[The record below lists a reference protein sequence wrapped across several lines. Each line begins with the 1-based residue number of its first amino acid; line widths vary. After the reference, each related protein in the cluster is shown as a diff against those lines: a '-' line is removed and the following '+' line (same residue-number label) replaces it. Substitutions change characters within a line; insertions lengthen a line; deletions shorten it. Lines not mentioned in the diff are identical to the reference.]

1 MGNCVG
7 NCEVCKIPI
16 YDDEAFYNVGEF
28 IFEGILCEECMADI
42 HKCEQCGIN
51 QPYCS
56 DCV

>member
-1 MGNCVG
+1 MVSKDKCILCN
-7 NCEVCKIPI
+7 NPDTE
-16 YDDEAFYNVGEF
+16 DTLSTEQ
-28 IFEGILCEECMADI
+28 LCEECLEDI